1 MFEKDKPF
9 IGEPRSKGTP
19 SSRGGVKECAK
30 APTQEDLQRGYRLD
44 GGKTL
49 KEDQRTE
56 EQELAEFFKFVET
69 MKDPANLWRYERFGN
84 YMLSSS
90 MIRAA
95 KRQLGDHQVDTLI
108 ADALTHAKKLSVSET
123 HTAIEERST
132 ARLTDSENKMTKWQD
147 KMRSVGEVVKTA
159 VDTLLC
165 TSVMV
170 ALPNQPISS
179 SDRSIQT
186 LDFEQAD
193 LVSIIKQ
200 EHQHS
205 TSTNQES
212 SVPVY
217 G

>member
-1 MFEKDKPF
+1 KGVVSMEFRPLVLKLGSMTFATQAGLCRLESFDDADLQYTINQLATQAHIGKPFGWSVEVCKASAERRGVKPDWVRGYKLANQFEIDPVSPMFEKDKPF

-95 KRQLGDHQVDTLI
+95 K
-108 ADALTHAKKLSVSET
+108 
-123 HTAIEERST
+123 
-132 ARLTDSENKMTKWQD
+132 
-147 KMRSVGEVVKTA
+147 
-159 VDTLLC
+159 
-165 TSVMV
+165 
-170 ALPNQPISS
+170 
-179 SDRSIQT
+179 
-186 LDFEQAD
+186 
-193 LVSIIKQ
+193 
-200 EHQHS
+200 
-205 TSTNQES
+205 
-212 SVPVY
+212 
-217 G
+217 